1 MQHFNR
7 YIKKASIKLLNSML
21 CFPQKIQQFGD
32 INQNSLGKEKKT
44 YKMQKKAIKIEKC
57 YPT

>member
-1 MQHFNR
+1 
-7 YIKKASIKLLNSML
+7 ML